1 MYKGKFLLSGLF
13 GIVTLLIFSFSSQLY
28 SQEDVIKER
37 KKIMKSNNKQVKTI
51 KKALVEK
58 DFATI
63 ESSAKVIV
71 GNMDKV
77 LDLFPK
83 GSTSEKSRAKS
94 EIWKKWDEFSE
105 IRDKEKAA
113 AGALAK
119 AAAAKDEAEVEV
131 QAKAV
136 GEFRKGACGN
146 CHKTFLKPKK
156 KKKK

>member
-1 MYKGKFLLSGLF
+1 MRQIRISFAVLAGLF
-13 GIVTLLIFSFSSQLY
+13 FLSVASQTFG
-28 SQEDVIKER
+28 QADVIKKR
-37 KKIMKSNNKQVKTI
+37 KQLMKSNNRQVKTI
-51 KKALVEK
+51 KKALVKK

-94 EIWKKWDEFSE
+94 EIWEKWVEFSE
-105 IRDKEKAA
+105 RRGKLKTA

>member
-1 MYKGKFLLSGLF
+1 MRRIRISLMVLAGLF
-13 GIVTLLIFSFSSQLY
+13 FLSVASQTFG
-28 SQEDVIKER
+28 QADVIKKR
-37 KKIMKSNNKQVKTI
+37 KQLMKSNNKQVKTI
-51 KKALVEK
+51 KKVLVKK
-58 DFATI
+58 DYATI

-77 LDLFPK
+77 MALFPK

-94 EIWKKWDEFSE
+94 EIWEKWVEFSE
-105 IRDKEKAA
+105 RADKLKAA